1 MAWNEPGKD
10 KKRDP
15 WAEGDPSDLDQALRQ
30 LKERFGRLFGGGGG
44 GDGAGGGSGGGFGM
58 IALIV
63 LALVLVVA
71 LFDSFQQVN
80 ESTRGVVLRF
90 GKYQRTMGAGLNF
103 KWPRPIEEVRIV
115 EIARVQ
121 SFSAQRVRMLTSDEN
136 LLDIDFNVQY
146 RVEDPQQWLFDI
158 RSPEGTLAEAA
169 ESAVRQVVGA
179 HSMDTILSEE
189 RTAMAQDAKSDLQKL
204 LENYHT
210 GIVVTN
216 VNFQN
221 LRPPERVQAAFDYAI
236 AAREDN
242 QRFKNQAEAYS
253 SKVLPEARGHAARIR
268 TQAEGEK
275 QSLIAKATGETNRFE
290 LLLGAYQKAPLV
302 TRRRLFLETMQE
314 VLANNPK
321 LMIDVRSGSNSLM
334 MLPLEKL
341 LQGAGVAALPG
352 TGAASASGSSS
363 APAMTAKPAA
373 PVRAPNDDPLRP
385 GREPRQ

>member
-15 WAEGDPSDLDQALRQ
+15 WEDGDPSDIEQALSQ
-30 LKERFGRLFGGGGG
+30 IKERFGRLFGGGGG
-44 GDGAGGGSGGGFGM
+44 AAGGAGGGFGLV
-58 IALIV
+58 ALVV
-63 LALVLVVA
+63 LALVLVLA

-136 LLDIDFNVQY
+136 LLDVDFNVQY
-146 RVEDPQQWLFDI
+146 RVEDPQQWLFGM
-158 RSPEGTLAEAA
+158 RGPEGTLAEAA

-204 LENYHT
+204 LANYHT

-221 LRPPERVQAAFDYAI
+221 LRPPERVQAAFDDAI

-253 SKVLPEARGHAARIR
+253 SKVLPEARGQAARIR

-275 QSLIAKATGETNRFE
+275 QAAIAKATGEANRFE
-290 LLLGAYQKAPLV
+290 LLLGAYQKAPQV
-302 TRRRLFLETMQE
+302 TRRRLFLETMQD

-321 LMIDVRSGSNSLM
+321 LMIDVRSGGNSLM

-341 LQGAGVAALPG
+341 LQGAGVAALPS
-352 TGAASASGSSS
+352 TASATSNS

-373 PVRAPNDDPLRP
+373 PLRDPNDDPLRP

>member
-10 KKRDP
+10 KQRDP
-15 WAEGDPSDLDQALRQ
+15 WEDGDPSDLDRALAQ

-44 GDGAGGGSGGGFGM
+44 AGGGYGLA
-58 IALIV
+58 ALIV
-63 LALVLVVA
+63 VALVLVLA

-121 SFSAQRVRMLTSDEN
+121 SHSAQRVRMLTSDEN

-146 RVEDPQQWLFDI
+146 RVEDPQRWLFGI

-204 LENYHT
+204 LEIYDT

-221 LRPPERVQAAFDYAI
+221 LRPPERVQAAFDDAI

-275 QSLIAKATGETNRFE
+275 QAAIAKATGEANRFE
-290 LLLGAYQKAPLV
+290 LMLGAYQKAPQV

-334 MLPLEKL
+334 LLPLEKL
-341 LQGAGVAALPG
+341 LQGAGVAALPS
-352 TGAASASGSSS
+352 TGAAAAGS
-363 APAMTAKPAA
+363 APVTIAKPAM
-373 PVRAPNDDPLRP
+373 VRDPKDDPLRP

>member
-1 MAWNEPGKD
+1 MPWNEPGKE

-15 WAEGDPSDLDQALRQ
+15 WEEGDSPDFEQTLQQLR
-30 LKERFGRLFGGGGG
+30 ERFGRLFGGGGTSG
-44 GDGAGGGSGGGFGM
+44 GAGGSGR
-58 IALIV
+58 IILVA
-63 LALVLVVA
+63 LALVLLLA
-71 LFDSFQQVN
+71 LFDSTQQVN

-90 GKYQRTMGAGLNF
+90 GKYHRTMGAGLNF

-121 SFSAQRVRMLTSDEN
+121 SYSAQRVRMLTSDEN

-146 RVEDPQQWLFDI
+146 RVEDPQQWLFGI
-158 RSPEGTLAEAA
+158 RSPEGTLAEAG

-189 RTAMAQDAKSDLQKL
+189 RTAMAQEAKSELQQL
-204 LENYHT
+204 LQNYHT

-216 VNFQN
+216 LNFQN
-221 LRPPERVQAAFDYAI
+221 LRPPERVQAAFDDAI

-253 SKVLPEARGHAARIR
+253 SKVLPEARGRAARIR
-268 TQAEGEK
+268 TQAEGAK
-275 QSLIAKATGETNRFE
+275 QAAIAKATGEAKRFE
-290 LLLGAYQKAPLV
+290 LLLSAYQKAPQV

-314 VLANNPK
+314 VLAGNPK
-321 LMIDVRSGSNSLM
+321 LMIDVRSGNNSLM

-341 LQGAGVAALPG
+341 LQGAGVAALPRVE
-352 TGAASASGSSS
+352 
-363 APAMTAKPAA
+363 PAA
-373 PVRAPNDDPLRP
+373 PAAVSAAPATARPAAPARDANDDPLRP
-385 GREPRQ
+385 GREPRL